1 VSAAEP
7 LAEPLVSTTANP
19 DRKAASVDPGAVSD
33 GNAAHGR
40 SHSKMG
46 LLEGAPMISNVCLCG
61 HATDWFDHASKA
73 DRALADH
80 EREMRVHPLI
90 RAFHGRDPLN
100 LLFPEK
106 GVARVLRT
114 LADAGRICADCRI
127 NTRALA
133 DEVEAAGT
141 DNTTRRQ

>member
-1 VSAAEP
+1 M
-7 LAEPLVSTTANP
+7 STTANP
-19 DRKAASVDPGAVSD
+19 DRTAASGDPGPVSD

-80 EREMRVHPLI
+80 EREMGVHPLM
-90 RAFHGRDPLN
+90 RAFFGGDRTSLD

-106 GVARVLRT
+106 GVGRVLRW
-114 LADAGRICADCRI
+114 LADTPGWTTGHLSVPHALG
-127 NTRALA
+127 ALA
-133 DEVEAAGT
+133 DEVQSAGT
-141 DNTTRRQ
+141 DNTTRSQ